1 MPSAR
6 SRRTFCCSPG
16 PRSPKSASRRGS
28 GRARGRA
35 HRRPGGEQARDAR
48 EPEAERIARGERT
61 AHARTRA
68 GARKEAVAGAR
79 QRPLGRPRGR
89 ASCRARPRRDLG
101 RPHRRTARERAR
113 RMSVP
118 TVVGTRSPGTGP
130 ALLLGPSLGTSTALW
145 GPAAALLTGHFDAI
159 AWDLPGH
166 GGSPATREPFSVSDL
181 ADAVVRLADDAS
193 VPEFYYAGV
202 SLGGHVGLEL
212 ALRHPSRLLGL
223 AIICS
228 AAKFG
233 DAAAWT
239 ARAATVRAQGT
250 PVLIDG
256 AAKRWFSEGFIARQS
271 ARSSGM
277 LHDLSDT

>member
-1 MPSAR
+1 
-6 SRRTFCCSPG
+6 
-16 PRSPKSASRRGS
+16 
-28 GRARGRA
+28 
-35 HRRPGGEQARDAR
+35 
-48 EPEAERIARGERT
+48 
-61 AHARTRA
+61 
-68 GARKEAVAGAR
+68 
-79 QRPLGRPRGR
+79 
-89 ASCRARPRRDLG
+89 
-101 RPHRRTARERAR
+101 
-113 RMSVP
+113 MSVP

-277 LHDLSDT
+277 LHDLSDTDDESYALCCDALATSDIRSSLGDITTPTLAVYGENDPVVGADEAEFVAEGVQHGAALRIHDASHLAAIERPEVVAGALIDFFGKGAGHD